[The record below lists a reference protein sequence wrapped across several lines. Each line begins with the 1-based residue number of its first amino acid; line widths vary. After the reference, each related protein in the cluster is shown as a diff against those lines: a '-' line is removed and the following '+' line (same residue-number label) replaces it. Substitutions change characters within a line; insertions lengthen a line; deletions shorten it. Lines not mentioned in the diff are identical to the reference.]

1 MAASAIRSGKPSAPD
16 CRSKSAPRTSWRCS
30 MTSSPRGCGTSGRR
44 GMPATSFG
52 RSSRHSAAARGL
64 SSCASRTRPSADCWR
79 WHSGIAWQGRGPP
92 APRGF
97 LLGAGPSGKGEES
110 SPAEFSGPATKANA
124 RGPLESRVER
134 NVEQLLDLL
143 SRHTTRAT
151 FFTLGEIAVSHPSV
165 VRRIA
170 AEGHEIACHG
180 DHHEDV
186 YRLTPQ
192 EFRAD
197 IRRAKAALE
206 DLVGDPVIGYRAPN
220 FSIRRAQSWAHQ
232 VLFEEGFRYDSS
244 KYPILHDRYG
254 DPSAPRFP
262 YEIWRNGSAGLI
274 EFPVGT
280 ARILGVKLPIGGG
293 GYFRLS
299 PRALVRRGME
309 RVNARE
315 QQPVRFYLHPW
326 ELEPGQPGLPMACGV
341 R

>member
-1 MAASAIRSGKPSAPD
+1 MVLNALSVDVEEYFHAAIFRTAT
-16 CRSKSAPRTSWRCS
+16 KS
-30 MTSSPRGCGTSGRR
+30 
-44 GMPATSFG
+44 
-52 RSSRHSAAARGL
+52 L
-64 SSCASRTRPSADCWR
+64 
-79 WHSGIAWQGRGPP
+79 
-92 APRGF
+92 
-97 LLGAGPSGKGEES
+97 PSGL
-110 SPAEFSGPATKANA
+110 
-124 RGPLESRVER
+124 LESRVER
-134 NVEQLLDLL
+134 NVDSLLALL
-143 SRHTTRAT
+143 SQHATRAT

-186 YRLTPQ
+186 YRLSPG

-197 IRRAKAALE
+197 IRQAKAALE

-220 FSIRRAQSWAHQ
+220 FSIGRAQSWAHQ

-254 DPSAPRFP
+254 DPNAPRFP

-280 ARILGVKLPIGGG
+280 ARILGVNLPIGGG

-299 PRALVRRGME
+299 PFGLIRLGLE

-315 QQPVRFYLHPW
+315 QQPVMFYLHPW
-326 ELEPGQPGLPMACGV
+326 ELDPDQPRPPMAWRHRFRHYVGLESEATKLSSLLGKFHFGTARDV
-341 R
+341 LRLQGFRPRVLRRVPMVAGQASAV

>member
-1 MAASAIRSGKPSAPD
+1 MVLNALSVDVEEYFHAAIF
-16 CRSKSAPRTSWRCS
+16 RT
-30 MTSSPRGCGTSGRR
+30 
-44 GMPATSFG
+44 
-52 RSSRHSAAARGL
+52 
-64 SSCASRTRPSADCWR
+64 
-79 WHSGIAWQGRGPP
+79 
-92 APRGF
+92 
-97 LLGAGPSGKGEES
+97 
-110 SPAEFSGPATKANA
+110 ATKSLVN
-124 RGPLESRVER
+124 GSLESRVER
-134 NVEQLLDLL
+134 NVDQLLELL
-143 SRHTTRAT
+143 NRQATRAT

-170 AEGHEIACHG
+170 ADGHEIACHG

-186 YRLTPQ
+186 YRLSPR

-206 DLVGDPVIGYRAPN
+206 DLVGDSVIGYRAPN

-254 DPSAPRFP
+254 DPCAPRFP

-280 ARILGVKLPIGGG
+280 ARILGVNLPIGGG
-293 GYFRLS
+293 GFFRLS
-299 PRALVRRGME
+299 PFALVRLGME

-315 QQPVRFYLHPW
+315 QQPVMFYLHPW
-326 ELEPGQPGLPMACGV
+326 ELDPGQPRPPMAWRHRFRHYVGLESEADKLSSLLARFHFGTARDV
-341 R
+341 LRFQGFRPRIFHRAPMGASQQSLRS

>member
-1 MAASAIRSGKPSAPD
+1 MVLNALSVDVEEYFHAAIF
-16 CRSKSAPRTSWRCS
+16 RT
-30 MTSSPRGCGTSGRR
+30 
-44 GMPATSFG
+44 
-52 RSSRHSAAARGL
+52 
-64 SSCASRTRPSADCWR
+64 
-79 WHSGIAWQGRGPP
+79 
-92 APRGF
+92 
-97 LLGAGPSGKGEES
+97 
-110 SPAEFSGPATKANA
+110 ATKANA

-254 DPSAPRFP
+254 DPYAPRFP

-280 ARILGVKLPIGGG
+280 ARILGVNLPIGGG
-293 GYFRLS
+293 GFFRLS
-299 PRALVRRGME
+299 PFALVRRGME

-315 QQPVRFYLHPW
+315 QQPVMFYLHPW
-326 ELEPGQPGLPMACGV
+326 ELDPGQPRPPMPWRYRFRHYVGLESEATKLSSLLGRFHFGTARDVLRLQGFRPRTFHRPPTAVGQQSL
-341 R
+341 RS